1 MRTRLVRV
9 RDISKDD
16 EDAWR
21 RLSARA
27 LEPNPFAE
35 PDFLLPSARHFGGYA
50 DAQLVI
56 AQDATEFV
64 GVLPIVAFTGS
75 RLPPRKIVTT
85 RGSPTA
91 VSALNSPLVDRIEPD
106 QVVDA
111 LVGTLGRAAK
121 RDNWPGILLLH
132 EMASDGPVVESLR
145 RVCDRRR
152 YPVFVKDAWER
163 GAVSRSGQ
171 WDNPLQRRRRREVGR
186 LHRLLARESGN
197 ELHVIDRSTDP
208 VAVEDFLTMEA
219 SGWKGKDDGLA
230 FARDPGKVAWFREW
244 SVRWA
249 ANGRLI
255 VLALNV
261 GDVSIALQYFV
272 RAGDGL
278 FFFRMAYDP
287 DYAKYAPGA
296 MLLASAFEYLREQT
310 DAQWIDSCADGNNRF
325 VLDMFPERRMI
336 SRIVIGTGGTLDRR
350 LVSALPLMTKAVQ
363 WRRRAHT
370 PRAAIVQGPPV
381 PAEG

>member
-16 EDAWR
+16 EEAWR

-35 PDFLLPSARHFGGYA
+35 PDFLLLSARHFGGYSNA
-50 DAQLVI
+50 TLVI
-56 AQDATEFV
+56 AQDGTEFV
-64 GVLPIVAFTGS
+64 GVLPTVAFTSS
-75 RLPPRKIVTT
+75 RLPPRMIVTT

-91 VSALNSPLVDRIEPD
+91 VSALDFPLVDRSEPD

-111 LVGTLGRAAK
+111 LVGALGRAAK
-121 RDNWPGILLLH
+121 RDKWPGILLLN
-132 EMASDGPVVESLR
+132 EMTNDGLVVESLR
-145 RVCDRRR
+145 RVCDRRGC
-152 YPVFVKDAWER
+152 PMFVKDAWER

-171 WDNPLQRRRRREVGR
+171 WENPLHRHRRREVGR

-197 ELHVIDRSTDP
+197 EVHVVDRSMDA
-208 VAVEDFLTMEA
+208 VAVEEFLTMEA
-219 SGWKGKDDGLA
+219 SGWKGRDGGQA
-230 FARDPGKVAWFREW
+230 FGRDPDKVAWFREW

-249 ANGRLI
+249 ARGRLI

-278 FFFRMAYDP
+278 FFFKMAYDP
-287 DYAKYAPGA
+287 DYARYAPGA
-296 MLLASAFEYLREQT
+296 MLLASAFDYLREQT

-325 VLDMFPERRMI
+325 VLDMFPERRML
-336 SRIVIGTGGTLDRR
+336 SRLVIGTGGSLDRR
-350 LVSALPLMTKAVQ
+350 LVAALPLMTKVVSGYRRTRAPRSAVSSSPS
-363 WRRRAHT
+363 R
-370 PRAAIVQGPPV
+370 
-381 PAEG
+381 PAGA

>member
-16 EDAWR
+16 EEAWR

-35 PDFLLPSARHFGGYA
+35 PDFLLPSVRHFGGYS
-50 DAQLVI
+50 DARLVI
-56 AQDATEFV
+56 AQEGTEFV
-64 GVLPIVAFTGS
+64 GVLPTVAFTGS
-75 RLPPRKIVTT
+75 RLPPRMIVTT

-91 VSALNSPLVDRIEPD
+91 VSALNAPLVDRSEPD

-111 LVGTLGRAAK
+111 LVGALGRGAK
-121 RDNWPGILLLH
+121 RDKWPGILLLH
-132 EMASDGPVVESLR
+132 EMASDGLVAESLR

-171 WDNPLQRRRRREVGR
+171 WENPLQRHRRREVGR
-186 LHRLLARESGN
+186 LRRLLTRESGD
-197 ELHVIDRSTDP
+197 ELHVVERSTDS

-219 SGWKGKDDGLA
+219 SGWKGREDGLA
-230 FARDPGKVAWFREW
+230 FARDPDKVAWFREW

-249 ANGRLI
+249 ATGRLI

-272 RAGDGL
+272 RAGEGL
-278 FFFRMAYDP
+278 FFFKMAYDP
-287 DYAKYAPGA
+287 DYARYAPGA
-296 MLLASAFEYLREQT
+296 MLLASAFEYLLEQT
-310 DAQWIDSCADGNNRF
+310 DAQWIDSCADGGNRF
-325 VLDMFPERRMI
+325 VLDMFPERRKL
-336 SRIVIGTGGTLDRR
+336 SRLVIGTGGALDRR
-350 LVSALPLMTKAVQ
+350 LVSALPLMTKVASGY
-363 WRRRAHT
+363 RRTSTRRSVISSS
-370 PRAAIVQGPPV
+370 PSGP
-381 PAEG
+381 AGT